1 MLIKNISDVLFNG
14 IRGTVTNVYEKS
26 VDVNFEVGK
35 KVITARIKPETF
47 STFDPVIR
55 QLLLKELNCH

>member
-1 MLIKNISDVLFNG
+1 
-14 IRGTVTNVYEKS
+14 VTNVYEKS

-55 QLLLKELNCH
+55 QLLLKEK